1 MQAPEPSIEA
11 LSPAQKT
18 MRAKIEKRVYEVV
31 QTMDPSGDNTK
42 YWKGF
47 FSKLDDK
54 GFAEFMNLLKEKKA
68 QMFITMPN
76 MKKTLR
82 IGDLL
87 KAAEKVG
94 LKTSQRLWM
103 PDRTSGKKFLTN
115 QKYLI
120 LTLPIRRAQQ
130 EWDKKL
136 SVPSRDRKVDALTG
150 QVIAEDKGCS
160 LSAPEIQSLNV
171 RGLHNVMSEL
181 VRVRGG
187 DVHAYG
193 DFNRQL
199 QENGSAQLSTLDP
212 STRARSATI
221 AKVLLQSM
229 MLDNNL

>member
-1 MQAPEPSIEA
+1 
-11 LSPAQKT
+11 
-18 MRAKIEKRVYEVV
+18 
-31 QTMDPSGDNTK
+31 
-42 YWKGF
+42 
-47 FSKLDDK
+47 
-54 GFAEFMNLLKEKKA
+54 
-68 QMFITMPN
+68 MFITMPN
-76 MKKTLR
+76 MKKTLK
-82 IGDLL
+82 IVDLL

-150 QVIAEDKGCS
+150 QVIAEDKGWS
-160 LSAPEIQSLNV
+160 FSDPEIQSLNV